1 MITINTKMAMAI
13 LKPEGKPIMLKL
25 KDLPESTL
33 DCGYTLKSA
42 VKLAISK
49 ARENQVVLHNIS
61 SALGYLQQLVWHVKS
76 FDNKD
81 GQKALDVMVKAIQEH
96 GEVVAHEFHVKYKR
110 QKKGTPVWDLVQG
123 EEAKEAKLKEL
134 RGLGYNPMV
143 DHSATMPIFNI

>member
-1 MITINTKMAMAI
+1 MNTINPKMAVAI
-13 LKPEGKPIMLKL
+13 LKPEGKPKMLKL
-25 KDLPESTL
+25 KELPESKL
-33 DCGYTLKSA
+33 ACGFTLKSA

-76 FDNKD
+76 FDHKD

-96 GEVVAHEFHVKYKR
+96 GKVVTHEFHVKYNRKSNS
-110 QKKGTPVWDLVQG
+110 TPIWDLVQG

-134 RGLGYNPMV
+134 RELGYNPMV
-143 DHSATMPIFNI
+143 DHSATMAVFNI